1 MRHCHPAYL
10 HAVLVGLRQH
20 LRLALPSAQ
29 PRAHN
34 LLLTHHLARAARTCR
49 ATFSHKNTFFT
60 RSAQIPISLIGAQAP
75 HSRALPPLPPTSPLA
90 YKASSPEVRPPHS
103 SSSSSYSSLSSSSS
117 SAPPPVARRPESLS
131 WKRPLLTAHSHV
143 STTTTP
149 PSMTCHTLLPTPHK
163 SLRSSPPYI
172 CQNCQM
178 HNCQNLQFYLAKWQ
192 HSIHMSPVPILSM
205 TGQWSGHSLTL
216 APFHLQFNLN
226 FP

>member
-1 MRHCHPAYL
+1 MSSSSF
-10 HAVLVGLRQH
+10 
-20 LRLALPSAQ
+20 LPSCCCCWPSPAPSASSPQRAASRASPSPHASPCEGCANLPRHSHKKYFFARAQ
-29 PRAHN
+29 FFVS
-34 LLLTHHLARAARTCR
+34 LARKHRTG
-49 ATFSHKNTFFT
+49 T
-60 RSAQIPISLIGAQAP
+60 
-75 HSRALPPLPPTSPLA
+75 RALPPLPPTSPLA
-90 YKASSPEVRPPHS
+90 HKASSPEVRPPHS
-103 SSSSSYSSLSSSSS
+103 SYSSFSSS

-163 SLRSSPPYI
+163 SSLPYI

-205 TGQWSGHSLTL
+205 TGQWSGHSL